1 MIIDAQE
8 ADNLQEWH
16 WPVRDARGHMYIF
29 SLNEHY
35 LVPNLYIL
43 NCTPPRMAE
52 AGRAFR
58 LWRGSAVAGFV
69 WRELHGCGDVL
80 RELVS
85 ETPPLR

>member
-8 ADNLQEWH
+8 ADNWQEWH

-43 NCTPPRMAE
+43 NCTPPRLAE

-58 LWRGSAVAGFV
+58 LWRELLRRCWVCVAGAARL
-69 WRELHGCGDVL
+69 WRRVA
-80 RELVS
+80 RAS
-85 ETPPLR
+85 